1 MSVTFARR
9 NNTTQQLL
17 NRAELL
23 SSRALPQQKII
34 VITDKVGFEPNASSV
49 IASLLKEQYGDT
61 AGSAELVAHL
71 NERAKFQLMI
81 ISNLE
86 RRFEAAQIFK
96 YITRCRKTP
105 QIQHVFVW
113 IVEQKLKEA
122 FLLPYIEHMADSVI
136 TFEEK
141 THLSLLVKK
150 HTGAVT
156 NKYYE
161 FDPMKES
168 FFVVEVKRS
177 ASTKQSTALKEADE
191 PPAPNPAAL
200 GTFKIDLKDEE
211 MAAKN
216 ALTLPFEF
224 FKTLPEGG
232 KILYHP
238 DAEDDL
244 DEEDPDDDLLI

>member
-1 MSVTFARR
+1 
-9 NNTTQQLL
+9 
-17 NRAELL
+17 
-23 SSRALPQQKII
+23 
-34 VITDKVGFEPNASSV
+34 
-49 IASLLKEQYGDT
+49 
-61 AGSAELVAHL
+61 
-71 NERAKFQLMI
+71 MI
-81 ISNLE
+81 ISSLE
-86 RRFEAAQIFK
+86 RRFEPAQLFK
-96 YITRCRKTP
+96 YIARCRKTP
-105 QIQHVFVW
+105 TIEHVFVW
-113 IVEQKLKEA
+113 IVEQKLQET

-136 TFEEK
+136 TFEDT

-161 FDPMKES
+161 FDPTKDS
-168 FFVVEVKRS
+168 FLIVEVKRS
-177 ASTKQSTALKEADE
+177 AAAKQGTASKEADD

>member
-1 MSVTFARR
+1 MSVSFTRR
-9 NNTTQQLL
+9 NNASQLL

-23 SSRALPQQKII
+23 SARALPQQKIV
-34 VITDKVGFEPNASSV
+34 VIADKVGFEPNASTV
-49 IASLLKEQYGDT
+49 ISSWLKEQYGEA
-61 AGSAELVAHL
+61 AGSPVLVKQLDEKA
-71 NERAKFQLMI
+71 RFQLMI
-81 ISNLE
+81 ISSLE
-86 RRFEAAQIFK
+86 RRFEPAQMFK
-96 YITRCRKTP
+96 FITRCRKTAT
-105 QIQHVFVW
+105 IEHVFVW
-113 IVEQKLKEA
+113 IVEHKLQES

-136 TFEEK
+136 TFEDK

-150 HTGAVT
+150 QTGSVT

-161 FDPMKES
+161 FDPTKDS
-168 FFVVEVKRS
+168 FLIVEVNRS
-177 ASTKQSTALKEADE
+177 ASAKQSTASKEADD

-211 MAAKN
+211 VAARN

>member
-1 MSVTFARR
+1 MAVSFARR
-9 NNTTQQLL
+9 NNTAQLP

-23 SSRALPQQKII
+23 SVRALPQQKII
-34 VITDKVGFEPNASSV
+34 AITDKVGFEPNASTV
-49 IASLLKEQYGDT
+49 IASWLKEQYGDT

-71 NERAKFQLMI
+71 NEGAKFQLMI
-81 ISNLE
+81 ISRLE
-86 RRFEAAQIFK
+86 RRFEPAQIFK
-96 YITRCRKTP
+96 YLARCRKTSSVE
-105 QIQHVFVW
+105 HVFLW
-113 IVEQKLKEA
+113 IVEQKLQEA
-122 FLLPYIEHMADSVI
+122 FLVPYLEHMADSVI
-136 TFEEK
+136 TFEDR

-161 FDPMKES
+161 FDPAKDS
-168 FFVVEVKRS
+168 FFIVEVKRAAS
-177 ASTKQSTALKEADE
+177 AKQSKASQEADE

-224 FKTLPEGG
+224 FKTVPEGG

>member
-1 MSVTFARR
+1 MSVTINRR
-9 NNTTQQLL
+9 NNSTQH

-34 VITDKVGFEPNASSV
+34 AITDKIGFEPDANAV
-49 IASLLKEQYGDT
+49 ITGWLKEQHAD
-61 AGSAELVAHL
+61 SACPPVLVQHL
-71 NERAKFQLMI
+71 NESSIFLIMI
-81 ISNLE
+81 LSKLE
-86 RRFEAAQIFK
+86 RQFEPSQIFK
-96 YITRCRKTP
+96 YIAQCKKNPT
-105 QIQHVFVW
+105 IEHVFVW
-113 IVEQKLKEA
+113 IVEQKLTET
-122 FLLPYIEHMADSVI
+122 FLVPYVEHMADTII
-136 TFEEK
+136 TFEDR

-150 HTGAVT
+150 HTGSVT

-161 FDPMKES
+161 FDPQKES
-168 FFVVEVKRS
+168 FFVLEVKRS
-177 ASTKQSTALKEADE
+177 ALTKQNTVAMQVD
-191 PPAPNPAAL
+191 PPPNPATL

-211 MAAKN
+211 VAAKN

-224 FKTLPEGG
+224 FKALPEGG